1 MASKNKVSGQMKVY
15 EENLEKEKNNLL
27 VEHLNESIKFAEK
40 NRKRVEA
47 YAQLLAGISIP
58 EISSN

>member
-1 MASKNKVSGQMKVY
+1 MKVY

-40 NRKRVEA
+40 NRKRLDG
-47 YAQLLAGISIP
+47 YAQLLLSITVP
-58 EISSN
+58 EIASN